1 MAVVSKNDPWVV
13 VPRAIA
19 ETESFDV
26 LRKTRYKVAPRIAS
40 HSISTFVA
48 YAFSEAVTFVGAD
61 RVVAWPLALKVAE
74 KRLAIASTAIKQSR
88 ETVVTLIARM
98 IQSFLLKRK
107 GRESNIENKILDATV
122 NSVDCSVFRPLVA
135 WGAESYDS
143 RITTRLSE
151 RQNRPR
157 ALQLAF

>member
-19 ETESFDV
+19 EAASFVV

-48 YAFSEAVTFVGAD
+48 YALSEAVTFVGAD
-61 RVVAWPLALKVAE
+61 SVVTWPLAVKVAE
-74 KRLAIASTAIKQSR
+74 KRLANAKAAIKQSR
-88 ETVVTLIARM
+88 ETMVTLIARM
-98 IQSFLLKRK
+98 VQSFLVKRK
-107 GRESNIENKILDATV
+107 GQESNIENKILDVTV
-122 NSVDCSVFRPLVA
+122 NSVDCSGSRPLVA

-143 RITTRLSE
+143 RITNWLSE